1 METII
6 NLLAA
11 NNVKIEDEDVEL
23 DQEPLPKLIAIPSKS
38 KMVTNDKEFSS
49 DDPVRLYLRDIGKE
63 NLLTAEQEVELSR
76 TMEQGEDIIKN
87 TLRKSGMLIPEFYQI
102 IVKATKKEP
111 KDLSLQ
117 KKENTEKIAERRRLN
132 QFYKELIDKGASDIK
147 IYIELK
153 RQVIA
158 KGGNIFDDQQLV
170 QMRQKLLPLV
180 NSIDIHPE
188 EITALSEKFI
198 VAAKKSFDIEKSR
211 TE

>member
-1 METII
+1 V
-6 NLLAA
+6 
-11 NNVKIEDEDVEL
+11 NNVKIEDEDVQL
-23 DQEPLPKLIAIPSKS
+23 DEEPLPKLIAIPSKS

-188 EITALSEKFI
+188 EITALSEKI
-198 VAAKKSFDIEKSR
+198 LSVADKKIIRYRKSR